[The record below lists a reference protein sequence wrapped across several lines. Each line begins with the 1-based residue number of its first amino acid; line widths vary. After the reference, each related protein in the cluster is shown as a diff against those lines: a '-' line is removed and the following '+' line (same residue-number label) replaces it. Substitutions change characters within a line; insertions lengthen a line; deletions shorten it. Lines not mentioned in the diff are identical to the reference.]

1 MVAPNNQKTVRR
13 IGLCLLMAMAM
24 AAAYEVTAGYGNAS
38 SMKLSYFF
46 VSICLIVSG
55 MEVEGI
61 PQVSLVPAIIEG

>member
-24 AAAYEVTAGYGNAS
+24 AAAYEVTAGYGNVS
-38 SMKLSYFF
+38 SMVKFFF

-61 PQVSLVPAIIEG
+61 PQVSLVSAIIEG